1 MRIMIVDPS
10 ERIRAMV
17 RETVCREHDV
27 VSEHSNG
34 LLASAE
40 YGLFHPDVVL
50 MEFEEMDVD
59 DISAAERILILH
71 PGARIIFITNFTSAA
86 FRLKALQLNAAGFVS
101 KERLSDLQLLLG
113 R

>member
-10 ERIRAMV
+10 ERIRSMI
-17 RETVCREHDV
+17 RETVCREHDT

-34 LLASAE
+34 MRAAAE
-40 YGLFHPDVVL
+40 YSLFRPDVVL
-50 MEFEEMDVD
+50 MEFEAKDIH
-59 DISAAERILILH
+59 DISAAERILLLH

-86 FRLKALQLNAAGFVS
+86 FREKAVQLNAAGFVS
-101 KERLSDLQLLLG
+101 KERLSDLQSLLG